1 MTSNNMSISDMKPLE
16 VSTLPPVGV
25 ILVRDNNSSLP
36 TSRTASSMT
45 SSVASGALSMKEDDE
60 VEGSSKRISSTRPYM
75 NLASPDRSALPLPS
89 SMGGFSLQ
97 PRKNVPNLTRPSPSR
112 HTSSLRNNNGGRG
125 RKRCSQSLAS
135 SPALSPY
142 YSVPPRALFSP
153 VNFPSD
159 RSNFNVL
166 PPRHLSQFES
176 NSNEGL
182 TTCIA
187 SPIPIHHAMQSMSIR
202 TPCTPAMQTPGRR
215 GDSRESSSFGLLSPP
230 SSTISSSY
238 RSRMRSESF
247 ASLDSSSTPQ
257 RKTITSLK
265 GVNHQTEEG
274 KKTPAKA
281 AIGGS
286 SAFTP
291 STPGPMLKIGG
302 RGNNNDSMLL
312 STPRS
317 QRTAKTCYNTPGCYT
332 PGTPASVRTL
342 PSPYGTPLPRSM
354 RLTPRRSH
362 QRGLDQGSVSSE
374 TTMFL
379 SPNDTSQNDSSR
391 RNDGGIIGDKIFS
404 FEGVGGIG
412 SLHKKKKR
420 QPAVSR
426 PSSYIPSPFSCS
438 RSSMTPRSRMDL
450 TPPADSRNLGK
461 SIRVET
467 RSLLGTQDDSNN
479 TTLDFMAAANARAAA
494 LDCDDV
500 GSLSDDES
508 DVSFLLV
515 NPVIIAQERDTVS
528 MPPPRPSRRRRMSPP
543 GDDDDED
550 KSTTTSGVD
559 EDMVSP
565 KKLTMDGNIED
576 DSSCPQKVTDLKK
589 SVGNYD
595 RKYFDWL
602 KSVKSYSSM
611 DGLDLGSAL
620 SSPNDL
626 SKGRKSGT
634 SSMDINVRPYTL
646 PIMEDDSL
654 ISTFP
659 STPSPKSSVRISRS
673 DADNVHL
680 TIAKMAAAHNHEPCS
695 PRLMTCRS

>member
-1 MTSNNMSISDMKPLE
+1 MKPLE
-16 VSTLPPVGV
+16 DSTLPPVGV
-25 ILVRDNNSSLP
+25 ILVRDNYSSFP
-36 TSRTASSMT
+36 TLNTASSTTSSTT
-45 SSVASGALSMKEDDE
+45 SSVASGALSMKEDEE
-60 VEGSSKRISSTRPYM
+60 VEGSSKIIASTRPHM
-75 NLASPDRSALPLPS
+75 NLSPDRSALPLPS

-97 PRKNVPNLTRPSPSR
+97 PRRNVPNLTRPSPSR

-135 SPALSPY
+135 SPALSTY

-153 VNFPSD
+153 VNYASD

-176 NSNEGL
+176 NNNEGL
-182 TTCIA
+182 TTSIA
-187 SPIPIHHAMQSMSIR
+187 STILIHHAMQSMSIR
-202 TPCTPAMQTPGRR
+202 SLCSPAMQTPGRR
-215 GDSRESSSFGLLSPP
+215 GDSRESSSFELLSPP

-238 RSRMRSESF
+238 RSRVRSESF
-247 ASLDSSSTPQ
+247 ASLDSSSTQ
-257 RKTITSLK
+257 HRKTITSLK
-265 GVNHQTEEG
+265 GVNHQMEEG

-291 STPGPMLKIGG
+291 STPGSMMKIGG
-302 RGNNNDSMLL
+302 RGNNNDAMLL
-312 STPRS
+312 STPHS
-317 QRTAKTCYNTPGCYT
+317 QKTAKTCYATPGCYT
-332 PGTPASVRTL
+332 PGTPASIRTL
-342 PSPYGTPLPRSM
+342 PSPYNTPLPRSM

-362 QRGLDQGSVSSE
+362 PRCHDQGSVSSE

-379 SPNDTSQNDSSR
+379 SPNDNSQKDSSSR
-391 RNDGGIIGDKIFS
+391 RNDGGIIGDNIFS

-412 SLHKKKKR
+412 SLHKKKKKR
-420 QPAVSR
+420 QPTVSR

-438 RSSMTPRSRMDL
+438 RSSITTRSRMDL
-450 TPPADSRNLGK
+450 TPPADSRNLGR
-461 SIRVET
+461 SLRVET

-479 TTLDFMAAANARAAA
+479 NPLDFMAAANARAAA

-528 MPPPRPSRRRRMSPP
+528 MPPPRPSRRRRMLPP
-543 GDDDDED
+543 DDVDDED
-550 KSTTTSGVD
+550 KNTTTSGVD
-559 EDMVSP
+559 EDKLSP
-565 KKLTMDGNIED
+565 KKLTMDGNNED
-576 DSSCPQKVTDLKK
+576 DSCCTQKVTDLKK
-589 SVGNYD
+589 SIGNYD

-611 DGLDLGSAL
+611 DGLDLGS
-620 SSPNDL
+620 SSSLPHDS
-626 SKGRKSGT
+626 SKGRKSET
-634 SSMDINVRPYTL
+634 SPLDVSIRPYTL
-646 PIMEDDSL
+646 PMMEDDSL
-654 ISTFP
+654 ISPLP

-680 TIAKMAAAHNHEPCS
+680 TIAKMAAAHNHEHCS
-695 PRLMTCRS
+695 PGLMTCRS

>member
-1 MTSNNMSISDMKPLE
+1 
-16 VSTLPPVGV
+16 
-25 ILVRDNNSSLP
+25 
-36 TSRTASSMT
+36 
-45 SSVASGALSMKEDDE
+45 
-60 VEGSSKRISSTRPYM
+60 
-75 NLASPDRSALPLPS
+75 
-89 SMGGFSLQ
+89 
-97 PRKNVPNLTRPSPSR
+97 
-112 HTSSLRNNNGGRG
+112 
-125 RKRCSQSLAS
+125 
-135 SPALSPY
+135 
-142 YSVPPRALFSP
+142 
-153 VNFPSD
+153 
-159 RSNFNVL
+159 
-166 PPRHLSQFES
+166 
-176 NSNEGL
+176 
-182 TTCIA
+182 
-187 SPIPIHHAMQSMSIR
+187 
-202 TPCTPAMQTPGRR
+202 
-215 GDSRESSSFGLLSPP
+215 
-230 SSTISSSY
+230 
-238 RSRMRSESF
+238 
-247 ASLDSSSTPQ
+247 
-257 RKTITSLK
+257 
-265 GVNHQTEEG
+265 
-274 KKTPAKA
+274 
-281 AIGGS
+281 
-286 SAFTP
+286 
-291 STPGPMLKIGG
+291 
-302 RGNNNDSMLL
+302 
-312 STPRS
+312 
-317 QRTAKTCYNTPGCYT
+317 
-332 PGTPASVRTL
+332 
-342 PSPYGTPLPRSM
+342 
-354 RLTPRRSH
+354 
-362 QRGLDQGSVSSE
+362 
-374 TTMFL
+374 
-379 SPNDTSQNDSSR
+379 
-391 RNDGGIIGDKIFS
+391 
-404 FEGVGGIG
+404 
-412 SLHKKKKR
+412 
-420 QPAVSR
+420 
-426 PSSYIPSPFSCS
+426 
-438 RSSMTPRSRMDL
+438 MDL
-450 TPPADSRNLGK
+450 TPPADSRNLGR
-461 SIRVET
+461 SLRVET

-634 SSMDINVRPYTL
+634 SSMDVNVRPYTL